1 MNFKTILIDKL
12 NKEISEFETALSR
25 EDISED
31 ALVIVTRE
39 LAQKRKELQ
48 DLQNG

>member
-1 MNFKTILIDKL
+1 MNFKSILIDKL
-12 NKEISEFETALSR
+12 NKEIADFETALLR
-25 EDISED
+25 EDLGED
-31 ALVIVTRE
+31 TLVIINRE